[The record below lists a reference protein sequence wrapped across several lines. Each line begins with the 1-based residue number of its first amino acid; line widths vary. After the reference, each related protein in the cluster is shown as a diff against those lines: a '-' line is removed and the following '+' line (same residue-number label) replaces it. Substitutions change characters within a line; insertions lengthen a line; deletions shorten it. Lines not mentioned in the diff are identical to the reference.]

1 MTEKEKSYAGLL
13 YQPGDPELVA
23 DRAVT
28 VKKLYEYNN
37 LHPLD
42 LEARQ
47 EAIRGL
53 LGKAGENCVV
63 EQPLFLYIRLQ
74 YYGRQK
80 FFHECKR

>member
-53 LGKAGENCVV
+53 LGKSGGKLCRGAAA
-63 EQPLFLYIRLQ
+63 FLYIWLQ

>member
-53 LGKAGENCVV
+53 L
-63 EQPLFLYIRLQ
+63 
-74 YYGRQK
+74 
-80 FFHECKR
+80 